1 MKFKLWL
8 EDQQQSEPA
17 PASAEVVR
25 TGLQPQ
31 VGNYT
36 TPIMDNDPVLAVD
49 GQIQRLGELGN
60 RCGGPIKEF
69 IKETLAKW
77 DSIRQVKSSQSQQY
91 MSPDKARVDHMKSN
105 QPLPTKHQIGNGP
118 GTMGNF

>member
-1 MKFKLWL
+1 MKFKLWI
-8 EDQQQSEPA
+8 EENKEPA
-17 PASAEVVR
+17 QASAEVIR

-36 TPIMDNDPVLAVD
+36 TPIMDNDPVLAID
-49 GQIQRLGELGN
+49 GQIQRLGEISN

-69 IKETLAKW
+69 IKEVIANW
-77 DSIRQVKSSQSQQY
+77 NSIRKVQSTPSQKY
-91 MSPDKARVDHMKSN
+91 IEPNKKEVDYMKSN